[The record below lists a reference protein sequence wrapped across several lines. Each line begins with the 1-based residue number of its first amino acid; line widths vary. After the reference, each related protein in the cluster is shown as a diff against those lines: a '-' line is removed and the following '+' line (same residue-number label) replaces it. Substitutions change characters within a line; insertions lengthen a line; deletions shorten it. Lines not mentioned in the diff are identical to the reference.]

1 MGRADFKSFGSNL
14 DSTLHSRV
22 KIDTHRS
29 ASVMSPGIFQAK
41 QFILAMRTIAGSP
54 NGRYFDA
61 AHSVEGIYRTLKG
74 SKPSSNGTPADRT
87 EALLPILISLAVDI
101 VSQLQSNFSG
111 VSVLAD
117 LNSSSEAVLRA
128 ISCKASLVN
137 QTRASICTKSTVPSP
152 FSTPGGGCRTYRVSC
167 KPMDAPQSNVHVKI
181 LQILDRFHPSCK
193 IRLISA
199 LGQTYLPSD
208 SNERKTESS
217 QTCGLK
223 VSSVMNRELP
233 KGNT

>member
-1 MGRADFKSFGSNL
+1 MSGKVHYLMDTANAP
-14 DSTLHSRV
+14 V
-22 KIDTHRS
+22 K
-29 ASVMSPGIFQAK
+29 
-41 QFILAMRTIAGSP
+41 
-54 NGRYFDA
+54 
-61 AHSVEGIYRTLKG
+61 
-74 SKPSSNGTPADRT
+74 GTPADRT

-101 VSQLQSNFSG
+101 VSQLQSNSSG
-111 VSVLAD
+111 DSVLAG

-128 ISCKASLVN
+128 ISCKASLAN

-152 FSTPGGGCRTYRVSC
+152 FRTPGSACRTYCVSC

-217 QTCGLK
+217 QACGLK

-233 KGNT
+233 KGNTWFTNTGHSGAMSYFLGRQPRTSYLWGVIGVQDQRLGNR

>member
-1 MGRADFKSFGSNL
+1 MSSSRKATGPNTTVGNSAALQTLCKTYNPKSHRGFTADFNQFSC
-14 DSTLHSRV
+14 R
-22 KIDTHRS
+22 HRQ
-29 ASVMSPGIFQAK
+29 PTAK
-41 QFILAMRTIAGSP
+41 QFFRGIRYLLTSIQASRPYFVPFRAKRRSLIKPAPASAQNRRFLA
-54 NGRYFDA
+54 
-61 AHSVEGIYRTLKG
+61 L
-74 SKPSSNGTPADRT
+74 
-87 EALLPILISLAVDI
+87 
-101 VSQLQSNFSG
+101 
-111 VSVLAD
+111 
-117 LNSSSEAVLRA
+117 
-128 ISCKASLVN
+128 
-137 QTRASICTKSTVPSP
+137 

-167 KPMDAPQSNVHVKI
+167 KPMDAPQSNVHVKT

-233 KGNT
+233 KGNTWFTNTEHSGVMSYSLGRQPRISYLWGVIGVQDQRLGNR